1 MELSYYQDR
10 FEHAAISR
18 DEAGVLVIRFHT
30 GGDTFEWNGPPHT
43 ELPDLF
49 AMVAADRD
57 NRVVVITG
65 TGDTFIAMPDPGPE
79 MLASGIVGARYWD
92 QIISEGNR
100 LVGNLLAIEV
110 PVIAA
115 VNGPVSIHS
124 ELAVLADVV
133 VCSERAWFQDAAH
146 FGKGL
151 VPGDSMQIVWPLLL
165 GPNRGRSFLLLG
177 DRIDAAEAL
186 RLGVIAESRPPDEV
200 LDRALEIAAQLATQ
214 NPLLL
219 RNSRA
224 VLVRPL
230 RKAVADDLHLGLALE
245 ALAAVSGAEPE

>member
-1 MELSYYQDR
+1 
-10 FEHAAISR
+10 
-18 DEAGVLVIRFHT
+18 
-30 GGDTFEWNGPPHT
+30 
-43 ELPDLF
+43 
-49 AMVAADRD
+49 
-57 NRVVVITG
+57 
-65 TGDTFIAMPDPGPE
+65 
-79 MLASGIVGARYWD
+79 MLADI
-92 QIISEGNR
+92 
-100 LVGNLLAIEV
+100 
-110 PVIAA
+110 
-115 VNGPVSIHS
+115 
-124 ELAVLADVV
+124 V
-133 VCSERAWFQDAAH
+133 VCAEHTWFQDAAH

-177 DRIDAAEAL
+177 DTIDAAEAL
-186 RLGVIAESRPPDEV
+186 RLGVVAEVKPAGEV
-200 LDRALEIAAQLATQ
+200 LDRAHEIAAHLASQ